1 MAVAVLKKG
10 SKNNYVKALQY
21 ILGIEADGIF
31 GSGTLASVKEYQK
44 TLGVTS
50 DGIVGKNTVTKIVDI
65 LPILKKDSTGKY
77 VQALESL
84 LQTLTLDGNFEADE
98 VNHVKTYQ
106 SANNLIADGIVG
118 QQTWKRLWGLTSN
131 INLDDNSTSQT
142 NKQPKNYKQY
152 DSKWKNVVF
161 TKNNTYNKNQT
172 IGSSGCGP
180 TAVSDI
186 VCTWW
191 DSSVTPVDMAAL
203 AVSKG
208 YRSENNGTSW
218 GFFKFVASK
227 YGASKFIQTSA
238 YATAE
243 AAIQNGAYVVCSMGP
258 GIWTKKGHYICWWKV
273 DDQYVYINDP
283 ASSASARA
291 KSNKSNLKNQCK
303 QYFIFYK

>member
-118 QQTWKRLWGLTSN
+118 Q
-131 INLDDNSTSQT
+131 
-142 NKQPKNYKQY
+142 
-152 DSKWKNVVF
+152 
-161 TKNNTYNKNQT
+161 
-172 IGSSGCGP
+172 
-180 TAVSDI
+180 
-186 VCTWW
+186 
-191 DSSVTPVDMAAL
+191 
-203 AVSKG
+203 
-208 YRSENNGTSW
+208 
-218 GFFKFVASK
+218 
-227 YGASKFIQTSA
+227 
-238 YATAE
+238 
-243 AAIQNGAYVVCSMGP
+243 
-258 GIWTKKGHYICWWKV
+258 
-273 DDQYVYINDP
+273 
-283 ASSASARA
+283 
-291 KSNKSNLKNQCK
+291 
-303 QYFIFYK
+303 